1 MKQNT
6 VKWIFSLFWILLGLG
21 LLVLGLVEVVDSF
34 WSGMGSSLLV
44 VGLLQMIRYMRL
56 RKDQDYQE
64 KVEVESKDERN
75 RFSRNKAW
83 AWAGYLFILVS
94 AVAVIVLKALGQELL
109 SVAASVAMGLML
121 VLYWASYF
129 LLRKKY

>member
-6 VKWIFSLFWILLGLG
+6 VKWIFSLFWIILGLG

-75 RFSRNKAW
+75 RFIRNKAW

>member
-6 VKWIFSLFWILLGLG
+6 VKWIFSLFWILFGLG

-75 RFSRNKAW
+75 RFIRNKAW

>member
-75 RFSRNKAW
+75 RFIRNKAW

-121 VLYWASYF
+121 VLYWVSYF